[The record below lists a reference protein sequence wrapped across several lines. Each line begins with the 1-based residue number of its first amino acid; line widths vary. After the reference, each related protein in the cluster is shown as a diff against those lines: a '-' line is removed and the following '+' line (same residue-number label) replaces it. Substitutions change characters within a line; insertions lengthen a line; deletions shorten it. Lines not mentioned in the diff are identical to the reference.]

1 MNSREQRVIMT
12 RELNVISLTRRQ
24 LAEQMVKDVLNNFTN
39 SEIWII
45 ANAIKDGNGIRL
57 LELMKR

>member
-1 MNSREQRVIMT
+1 
-12 RELNVISLTRRQ
+12 
-24 LAEQMVKDVLNNFTN
+24 MVKDVLNNFTN